1 MATSWNLHVCSQY
14 TLARVWYWNRVSL
27 QGVCCEC
34 VLDGGNWYWAFITPF
49 QRSRWQEGQ
58 GGLLSPA
65 PLSAP
70 CGSFPLTQ
78 CPHLSPFLACK
89 QVTGKI
95 TNIERGG
102 GDNTPGQTVHSQA
115 IVARW
120 PYFQHTHLLLLY
132 GVILKPGAPVARAT
146 QGYSL
151 TECVKSIG
159 KQWKRNHSTMPRGT
173 IDPPYIKGMLPECF
187 SVTWGLT
194 NKETWQGKLL
204 LFHELQF
211 SAGLAHST
219 PQAFSTAEV
228 LPYSHRKLSQAG

>member
-1 MATSWNLHVCSQY
+1 MCAVSIHFPESDTGIEWVC
-14 TLARVWYWNRVSL
+14 RVCVVSVCL
-27 QGVCCEC
+27 MGVTDTE
-34 VLDGGNWYWAFITPF
+34 
-49 QRSRWQEGQ
+49 
-58 GGLLSPA
+58 LLSLLFREADGRKDRVGCCHQHLCLRPVA
-65 PLSAP
+65 L
-70 CGSFPLTQ
+70 FHLHNVHTY
-78 CPHLSPFLACK
+78 HLSWP
-89 QVTGKI
+89 VNRHTSGKI

-115 IVARW
+115 IVVRW

-132 GVILKPGAPVARAT
+132 GVILKPGEPVARAT